1 MHSHENETTHF
12 CVVRD
17 KDIEF
22 DTWSHFRYSGVKLCE
37 AKTHRNHALTQ
48 DVTSLFN
55 NNDIFRKYVICH
67 VKRRAWQIVQ
77 RLGDKVDKATVTSN
91 PLYWLKQSDE

>member
-55 NNDIFRKYVICH
+55 NNDIFRLILFLTFGAARVAKLQVNIIQPPQNKNVC
-67 VKRRAWQIVQ
+67 
-77 RLGDKVDKATVTSN
+77 
-91 PLYWLKQSDE
+91 